1 MNDANHCEMSSD
13 QLDIPVPRFKRLC
26 LNRRQWTIVTTVVS
40 FLILLSIFL
49 GGWLLGNERLAT
61 NFAMRNQAP
70 SLSYL
75 FGTDWLGRDMLIRTV
90 KGLSLSI
97 GVGIMAAAISAVI
110 ALILGMLAATMGKWV
125 DAFISWLVDLFLG
138 VPHLVILILIAFT
151 LGGGAKGVIVGIAL
165 THWPSLTRVIR
176 AEVLQLRSAE
186 YIQVSRRLGRSRW
199 WIASRHMLPH
209 LLPQLLIGF
218 ILLFPHAIL
227 HEAAI
232 TFLGLGLSPHQPAI
246 GIILAES
253 MRYLSTGMWWLA
265 FFPGLT
271 LLLVVRTFD
280 IVGHNLQ
287 QLFDPHHAHQ

>member
-1 MNDANHCEMSSD
+1 MNSD
-13 QLDIPVPRFKRLC
+13 QLDLPVPRFKRFC

-49 GGWLLGNERLAT
+49 SGWLMGNERLTT
-61 NFAMRNQAP
+61 NFAVRNQAP

-97 GVGIMAAAISAVI
+97 SVGIMAAAISAVI
-110 ALILGMLAATMGKWV
+110 ALALGMLAATMGKWM

>member
-1 MNDANHCEMSSD
+1 MNEVSSD
-13 QLDIPVPRFKRLC
+13 QLDIPVPRFKRFC
-26 LNRRQWTIVTTVVS
+26 LNRRQWTIVTTVLS

-49 GGWLLGNERLAT
+49 GGWLMGNDRLAT